1 MLFLHKGAMVMDEVE
16 EENVKATV
24 SFNLAD
30 QFFSATGSEAFVE
43 RTMKEALATL
53 KAVAQ
58 NGAALNE
65 KPGDTSLESSVGDL
79 PDEPEMTEVEGLD
92 KYIQAGIFSYNSEEE
107 RYEIS
112 KLVPGETKAQRM
124 TNIGLLLCYVNGGA
138 VTSDDIKEQ
147 ALRQGT
153 FDKKQM
159 TQRFAKDTRQF
170 VKAKGAVDDD
180 WSVSLTVQGKRNVQV
195 LLDQLL
201 TAAI

>member
-1 MLFLHKGAMVMDEVE
+1 MLFLRKGAVAMDEVE

-43 RTMKEALATL
+43 RTMQEALATL

-65 KPGDTSLESSVGDL
+65 KPGDTPLELNVGDL

-92 KYIQAGIFSYNSEEE
+92 KYIRAGIFSYNSEEE

-153 FDKKQM
+153 YDKNQM
-159 TQRFAKDTRQF
+159 TQRFAEDTRQF
-170 VKAKGAVDDD
+170 LKAKGAVNDD
-180 WSVSLTVQGKRNVQV
+180 WSVSLTVQDKRNVQV
-195 LLDQLL
+195 LLDQML